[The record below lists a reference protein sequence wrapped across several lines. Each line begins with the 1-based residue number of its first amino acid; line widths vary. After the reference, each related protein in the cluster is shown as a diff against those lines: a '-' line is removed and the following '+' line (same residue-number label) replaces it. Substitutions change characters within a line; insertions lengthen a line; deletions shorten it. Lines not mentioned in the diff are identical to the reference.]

1 MTAPNS
7 AFGVCGPHTG
17 PESSN
22 ARRRRRA
29 VAVMVMLAILGIGC
43 SDDAKPAFD
52 EDAVIAY
59 LRGLNVTGTTNE
71 LDPALLDDARNICT
85 RPLDDGTIAVIKVS
99 VGQGTDPILRAGCP
113 DRVDEV
119 IAKG

>member
-1 MTAPNS
+1 MTATTP

-17 PESSN
+17 PQSSN
-22 ARRRRRA
+22 ARRGWRNLA
-29 VAVMVMLAILGIGC
+29 VVVLALVGVGC
-43 SDDAKPAFD
+43 GHDAEPRFD

-71 LDPALLDDARNICT
+71 LDPALLEDARNICT

-113 DRVDEV
+113 DRVDQV